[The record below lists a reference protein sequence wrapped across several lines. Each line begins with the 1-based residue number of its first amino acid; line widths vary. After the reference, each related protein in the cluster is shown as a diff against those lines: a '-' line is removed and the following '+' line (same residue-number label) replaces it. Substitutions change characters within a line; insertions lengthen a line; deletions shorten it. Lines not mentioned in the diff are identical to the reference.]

1 MHGRL
6 RLHVNGG
13 KDLSINTVVDRQA
26 VGRNASFYPGQ
37 YLFLVSAVNM
47 SAVHWFRGASG
58 TTRISS
64 MPAFEAIKAIRPNR
78 GPLLNAYVT
87 DAWAGR
93 VPGEACGA
101 ATRLLAFLS
110 SYPIVTEH
118 PPCCLLYTSPSPRDR
133 QKARMPSSA

>member
-47 SAVHWFRGASG
+47 SAVHWFRGGQWYHAN
-58 TTRISS
+58 
-64 MPAFEAIKAIRPNR
+64 KV
-78 GPLLNAYVT
+78 NARFRSYIGDQAQQGSVI
-87 DAWAGR
+87 GR
-93 VPGEACGA
+93 V
-101 ATRLLAFLS
+101 
-110 SYPIVTEH
+110 
-118 PPCCLLYTSPSPRDR
+118 RDR
-133 QKARMPSSA
+133 HLGRARSG